1 MGNVA
6 CGPADA
12 LDKAS
17 KQGATQKSS
26 ASTLTKKTRAPAD
39 RLNADT
45 LDVICSFCDE
55 QTLVATLAHASKPIA
70 SVVDVHAAARAKRLW
85 TTSAELERRGVRL
98 GTAFLARR
106 SRPPRKLTDGS
117 WVPLASQTLELRAA
131 DRFLRELRMRRQV
144 AIRERRRPGWFDRAR
159 LEMLQT
165 MPEIWAGRP
174 AEFRF
179 HLTDEEAVDK
189 LHELLEAHVTHRSL
203 LSLPGRVLVVEVI
216 VRNADGDVVGRR
228 SVILNSF
235 EPFANAVVHF
245 EPLRIAEGLEPCHFW
260 SDPHDDDVRPEHP
273 WLAEVGNVVGCH
285 QYACVENGR
294 RFITGMVGVNHE
306 FPAQLLESGFI
317 DAYRPSQLQENHRYV
332 SVRVDLLRLSDGKSM
347 CLGEHDVGIRN
358 HHEWPG
364 ESTTY
369 ADEDDGRIHLVPS
382 DTRDYKHSLL
392 PQPRPKGEN
401 DCLALHSYVLA
412 DYPQE
417 TPGALDLVAVSVAF
431 LCPDP
436 DPFPSDPDDFCFYGP
451 GVTNDKV
458 VRALLALDAWT

>member
-1 MGNVA
+1 MGNVT
-6 CGPADA
+6 CVPEDA
-12 LDKAS
+12 LNKAS
-17 KQGATQKSS
+17 KQSATQ
-26 ASTLTKKTRAPAD
+26 TRAPAD

-45 LDVICSFCDE
+45 LDVICLFCDE

-70 SVVDVHAAARAKRLW
+70 SVVNIHAAARAKSLW

-117 WVPLASQTLELRAA
+117 WVPLASQTLEMRVV
-131 DRFLRELRMRRQV
+131 DQFLRELEMRRRLARRQ
-144 AIRERRRPGWFDRAR
+144 REFAGWFDRAR
-159 LEMLQT
+159 LQMASEL
-165 MPEIWAGRP
+165 WAGCP
-174 AEFRF
+174 AEFLSR
-179 HLTDEEAVDK
+179 LTDEEAEEK
-189 LHELLEAHVTHRSL
+189 LYELLEARVTHRSL

-216 VRNADGDVVGRR
+216 VRNAEGDVVGRR

-285 QYACVENGR
+285 QYACVDDGPRGRR
-294 RFITGMVGVNHE
+294 RFITGMVQVNHE

-412 DYPQE
+412 DYPQQ

-436 DPFPSDPDDFCFYGP
+436 DPFPPDPDESDFYGP

-458 VRALLALDAWT
+458 VRALLTLDQWT